1 MKSKLLL
8 PNRCK
13 WIGLLLFIPFAF
25 LGALYMYTGYN
36 IEFLDFDL
44 NGLFQTDGLFNADN
58 GNLTDEVAITGI
70 IVSLLLIAFAREKEE
85 DEFIHLTRLES
96 WQFAV
101 LVNFVLLLIAIWAFY
116 GFAFLNVM
124 VYNMLTILVIFIIR
138 FQWIVYRNK
147 KEEAKSFAL

>member
-8 PNRCK
+8 PNRFK
-13 WIGLLLFIPFAF
+13 WIGFLTLIPFVV
-25 LGALYMYTGYN
+25 LGAFYMYGDF
-36 IEFLDFDL
+36 EVVSLDITISQ
-44 NGLFQTDGLFNADN
+44 NGLFSGTNN
-58 GNLTDEVAITGI
+58 NLTDEIALTGI

-116 GFAFLNVM
+116 GFGFLNVM

-147 KEEAKSFAL
+147 KAAVKSFAL

>member
-8 PNRCK
+8 PNRFK
-13 WIGLLLFIPFAF
+13 WIGFITLIPFLV
-25 LGALYMYTGYN
+25 LGAFYMYGNYEFVSLEIN
-36 IEFLDFDL
+36 ITP
-44 NGLFQTDGLFNADN
+44 NGLFSGTNN
-58 GNLTDEVAITGI
+58 NLTDEIALTGI
-70 IVSLLLIAFAREKEE
+70 IISLLLIAFASEKEE

-101 LVNFVLLLIAIWAFY
+101 LVNFVLLLVAIWALY

-138 FQWIVYRNK
+138 FQWMVYRNK
-147 KEEAKSFAL
+147 KAEYKTLAL

>member
-8 PNRCK
+8 PTQFK
-13 WIGLLLFIPFAF
+13 WIGLITLVPFLI
-25 LGALYMYTGYN
+25 LGALFMYGDYEAVSLDIN
-36 IEFLDFDL
+36 IRP
-44 NGLFQTDGLFNADN
+44 NGLFSGTNN
-58 GNLTDEVAITGI
+58 NLTDEIALSGI

-101 LVNFVLLLIAIWAFY
+101 LVNFVLLLIATWAFY

-147 KEEAKSFAL
+147 KAELQSFAL

>member
-8 PNRCK
+8 PTRFK
-13 WIGLLLFIPFAF
+13 WIGLLLLIPFLV
-25 LGALYMYTGYN
+25 LGAMYMYGDYVVVSLE
-36 IEFLDFDL
+36 IDISP
-44 NGLFQTDGLFNADN
+44 NGLFSGTNN
-58 GNLTDEVAITGI
+58 NLTDEIALTGI

-116 GFAFLNVM
+116 GFGFLNVM

-147 KEEAKSFAL
+147 KAEIKTFAL

>member
-8 PNRCK
+8 PNRFK
-13 WIGLLLFIPFAF
+13 WIGFITLIPF
-25 LGALYMYTGYN
+25 LVMGALYMYGNYEVVSLEIN
-36 IEFLDFDL
+36 IRP
-44 NGLFQTDGLFNADN
+44 NGLFSGTNN
-58 GNLTDEVAITGI
+58 NLTDEIALTGI

-101 LVNFVLLLIAIWAFY
+101 LVNFVLLLVAIWAFY

-124 VYNMLTILVIFIIR
+124 VYNMLTILVNFILR
-138 FQWIVYRNK
+138 FQFIVYRNK
-147 KEEAKSFAL
+147 KEEVKTFAL

>member
-8 PNRCK
+8 PNRFK
-13 WIGLLLFIPFAF
+13 WIGIITLVPFLI
-25 LGALYMYTGYN
+25 LGALFMYGDYEAVSLDIN
-36 IEFLDFDL
+36 IRP
-44 NGLFQTDGLFNADN
+44 NGLFSGTNN
-58 GNLTDEVAITGI
+58 NLTDEIALTGI
-70 IVSLLLIAFAREKEE
+70 IASLLMIAFAREKEE

-101 LVNFVLLLIAIWAFY
+101 LVNFVLLLIATWAFY

-124 VYNMLTILVIFIIR
+124 VYNMLTILVIFIVR

-147 KEEAKSFAL
+147 KAELKSFAL